1 MDELV
6 FEAAH
11 MRTGLWIFSVAVIAA
26 VAVGIPYA
34 MLFSTADRGVVAVHS
49 IALSS
54 SIALC
59 TTILALC
66 IGTLGALAA
75 AQFSR
80 ASVVLLDVILLF
92 QLTIPHFVIGAGWK
106 TIVGRTGI
114 QLCSQCN
121 FSGLMPLLFTFTMAF
136 TPLVYFGQRTALRSV
151 SPREVDAARVAGLH
165 GWALFRTVY
174 QPRLVLFAPALG
186 AFIFSVTLSDPVTPN
201 VMAPRASLAATRVWF
216 QGDQAWTALAL
227 TLPVALAV
235 VVAGLTY
242 MRLLRGNPALVEL
255 LHRTIDTPGQQHHA
269 VGAQVRAP
277 QMVLRLLGAV
287 AGSFV
292 VVTAYRG
299 FVHGSE
305 APMGNAV
312 VNTVGLAFLVLLCS
326 LLLSAVA
333 LGARRSCGLRWGR
346 LGRRSID
353 AVFALLALL
362 PGAAI
367 GCGLRITAHHPGV
380 HGPWASLSLV
390 LLACLPTS
398 LAMTYFLMVYIGPLM
413 SRSEYMVSLL
423 QGVSPLRAV
432 ASIVLPRSTNVVI
445 LGFLMVFSNASV
457 LAMPLLWVGSPD
469 TPLLML
475 RLFTLLDAANYP
487 AALYISMT
495 VSLFIVSLAGAIV
508 VSINGVGLGGFA
520 RKQVTPWR

>member
-1 MDELV
+1 
-6 FEAAH
+6 
-11 MRTGLWIFSVAVIAA
+11 MRTGLWIFSVVVIAA
-26 VAVGIPYA
+26 VAVGLPYA
-34 MLFSTADRGVVAVHS
+34 MLLRTAGADTAS
-49 IALSS
+49 ITPIILSS
-54 SIALC
+54 AIALC
-59 TTILALC
+59 TTLLAVG
-66 IGTLGALAA
+66 IGTVGALAA

-80 ASVVLLDVILLF
+80 TAVLALDVILLF

-106 TIVGRTGI
+106 NIMGRTGI
-114 QLCSQCN
+114 HMCSQCN
-121 FSGLMPLLFTFTMAF
+121 FSGLLPLLFTFTVAF
-136 TPLVYFGQRTALRSV
+136 TPLAYFVQRTALRSV
-151 SPREVDAARVAGLH
+151 SSREVDAARVAGLH
-165 GWALFRTVY
+165 GWALFRAVY

-186 AFIFSVTLSDPVTPN
+186 VFIFSAALSDPVTPN

-216 QGDQAWTALAL
+216 QGDQAWTALML
-227 TLPVALAV
+227 TLPVAFAV
-235 VVAGLTY
+235 IVAGLLY
-242 MRLLRGNPALVEL
+242 VRLLRSNPALVEL
-255 LHRTIDTPGQQHHA
+255 LRFSGDVSGQPHRA

-277 QMVLRLLGAV
+277 QALLYLLGAV
-287 AGSFV
+287 SGLFV
-292 VVTAYRG
+292 LVAAFRG
-299 FVHGSE
+299 FVRGSDT
-305 APMGNAV
+305 PMGNAL

-333 LGARRSCGLRWGR
+333 LGARRSCGLRWGW
-346 LGRRSID
+346 LGRRGVD

-367 GCGLRITAHHPGV
+367 GCGLRIASNHPGV

-390 LLACLPTS
+390 LLACLPSS

-423 QGVSPLRAV
+423 QGVGPLRAV

-457 LAMPLLWVGSPD
+457 LAVPLLWVSSPD

-508 VSINGVGLGGFA
+508 VSINGAGLGAFA

>member
-1 MDELV
+1 
-6 FEAAH
+6 
-11 MRTGLWIFSVAVIAA
+11 MRTGLWIFSVVAIAA

-34 MLFSTADRGVVAVHS
+34 MLLKAAGTGTAAVAP
-49 IALSS
+49 IILSS
-54 SIALC
+54 IIALC
-59 TTILALC
+59 ATLLAVG
-66 IGTLGALAA
+66 IGTVGALAA

-80 ASVVLLDVILLF
+80 TAVLLLDVILLF

-106 TIVGRTGI
+106 TIMGRTGI
-114 QLCSQCN
+114 HLCSQCN
-121 FSGLMPLLFTFTMAF
+121 FSGLGPLLFTFTVAF
-136 TPLVYFGQRTALRSV
+136 TPLAYFVQRTALRSV
-151 SPREVDAARVAGLH
+151 SSREVDAARVAGLP
-165 GWALFRTVY
+165 GWALFRAVY
-174 QPRLVLFAPALG
+174 QPRLVLFAPAL
-186 AFIFSVTLSDPVTPN
+186 AVFIFSAALSDPVTPN

-216 QGDQAWTALAL
+216 QGDQAGTALAL
-227 TLPVALAV
+227 TLPVAGAV
-235 VVAGLTY
+235 VVAGLVY
-242 MRLLRGNPALVEL
+242 ARLLRSNPALVEL
-255 LHRTIDTPGQQHHA
+255 LHFAGNSSGQPHRA

-277 QMVLRLLGAV
+277 QAVLCFLGAV
-287 AGSFV
+287 AGLFV
-292 VVTAYRG
+292 LVAAYRG

-305 APMGNAV
+305 TPMGNAV

-326 LLLSAVA
+326 LLLSTVA
-333 LGARRSCGLRWGR
+333 LGARRSCGLRWGW
-346 LGRRSID
+346 LGRRGID
-353 AVFALLALL
+353 AVFALLALS

-367 GCGLRITAHHPGV
+367 GCGLQIASNHPGV
-380 HGPWASLSLV
+380 DGPWASLSLV
-390 LLACLPTS
+390 LLACLPSS

-423 QGVSPLRAV
+423 QGVGPLRAV

-457 LAMPLLWVGSPD
+457 LAVPLLWVSSPD

-508 VSINGVGLGGFA
+508 VSINGVGLAAFA
-520 RKQVTPWR
+520 RKQVASWR